1 MTAEI
6 VQLKFFHPR
15 IPRDADTELSISADI
30 SLLEKVERWT
40 ALQKTICTRQSK
52 PLPPATRLMLMEA
65 MDALEL

>member
-1 MTAEI
+1 MGDV

-30 SLLEKVERWT
+30 NMLEKVERWAQT
-40 ALQKTICTRQSK
+40 QKNICMRQSK
-52 PLPPATRLMLMEA
+52 PLPPATRLMLMDA